1 MQYTNQSHLKVAT
14 TVSDPP
20 HSSPLLAVLKC
31 LKDNVKC
38 GPFCSGSAR
47 IFSYGFT
54 GLESKYFCWHFAT
67 LIQEPLKISSLS
79 KGSVVKLHTLAF
91 VAVKFRDAVSVYSR
105 VEVCIKQVEKLKT
118 LCQHFFNAN
127 CLLSNV
133 ITSTLRRVGH
143 AISYHTSKL
152 HLRLGHELGLD
163 SMQGRESKHVKLA

>member
-1 MQYTNQSHLKVAT
+1 MHPQHLNKSCKIHNINNAWQNLFSAALSVVMQYTNQSHLKVAT

-79 KGSVVKLHTLAF
+79 KGSVVKLHTGICWSQIQRCSF
-91 VAVKFRDAVSVYSR
+91 
-105 VEVCIKQVEKLKT
+105 
-118 LCQHFFNAN
+118 
-127 CLLSNV
+127 CLLKSWGV
-133 ITSTLRRVGH
+133 H
-143 AISYHTSKL
+143 
-152 HLRLGHELGLD
+152 
-163 SMQGRESKHVKLA
+163 